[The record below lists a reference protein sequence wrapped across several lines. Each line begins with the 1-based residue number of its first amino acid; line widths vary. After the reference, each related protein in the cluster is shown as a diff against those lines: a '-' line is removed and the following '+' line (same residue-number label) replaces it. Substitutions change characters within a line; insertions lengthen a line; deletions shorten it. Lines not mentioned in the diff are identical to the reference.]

1 MSTRALKLQS
11 TTSVNLQQG
20 LAAVEFAIVLPLIL
34 LMALAITE
42 LGRGL
47 YQYNTLSKAVHD
59 GARYLSDRAV
69 NNLGVV
75 DITDYKAAQTRSL
88 VMCGTLA
95 GGCEGDELLKNFSS
109 RGSVTVTPETI
120 IMTDGET
127 ADFIKVSA
135 TYTFDPLFEGLSALG
150 YSMVPDFTATAV
162 ERALKI

>member
-1 MSTRALKLQS
+1 MSTRTLKLRS
-11 TTSVNLQQG
+11 TKSVNLQQG
-20 LAAVEFAIVLPLIL
+20 LAAVEFTIMLPLL
-34 LMALAITE
+34 LLIALAITE

-75 DITDYKAAQTRSL
+75 DITGYEAPTKNL
-88 VMCGTLA
+88 VICGTLA
-95 GGCEGDELLKNFSS
+95 GECQGDELLKNFSS
-109 RGSVTVTPETI
+109 RGSVTVTPESIT
-120 IMTDGET
+120 MTNGEI

-135 TYTFDPLFEGLSALG
+135 TYTFDPLFDGLSALG